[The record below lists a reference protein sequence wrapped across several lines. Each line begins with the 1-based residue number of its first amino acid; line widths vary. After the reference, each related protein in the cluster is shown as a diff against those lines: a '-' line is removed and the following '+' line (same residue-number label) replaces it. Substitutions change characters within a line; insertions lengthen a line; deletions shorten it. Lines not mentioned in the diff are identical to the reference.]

1 MKILFLDVDGV
12 LNSFAP
18 PNEHSIYWDGNYS
31 YPFNDISVSLIKRL
45 VKECELT
52 IVLSSSW
59 RLLQEDLDCIEG
71 FLRTYDMTIFDETP
85 VIRDNKLGVR
95 GREIQ
100 QWLDKN
106 KDLDITDFIIID
118 DDNDMGELSDK
129 LILTKGSKA
138 FTYQDFIV
146 AKAKLTQ

>member
-18 PNEHSIYWDGNYS
+18 PNEHSIYWENSYC

-45 VKECELT
+45 VEECKLT

-59 RLLQEDLDCIEG
+59 RLLKEDLDSIER
-71 FLRTYDMTIFDETP
+71 FLRTYGMVIFDETP
-85 VIRDNKLGVR
+85 IIRDSKKYVR

-100 QWLDKN
+100 MWLDKN
-106 KDLDITDFIIID
+106 KTLGITDFIIID

-129 LILTKGSKA
+129 LILTKGSKG
-138 FTYQDFIV
+138 FTYREFTI
-146 AKAKLTQ
+146 AKQRLIQ